1 MIERVSSDGPFVHFH
16 TRGPTLAR
24 HVLDQVHILSKPSL
38 ASPPSTSSEAQ
49 AATVPSETATSI
61 ERSEDG
67 ERKPK
72 RQVGYGTNT
81 SGTGK
86 KVIIEFSSPNIAKP
100 FHAGH
105 LRSTIIGTVLS
116 NLFEANG
123 WDVIRFN

>member
-1 MIERVSSDGPFVHFH
+1 MIERVSFDGVFVHFH
-16 TRGPTLAR
+16 TRGSTLAR
-24 HVLDQVHILSKPSL
+24 HTLDQVHNLSKPSSL
-38 ASPPSTSSEAQ
+38 PSPPSSSQ
-49 AATVPSETATSI
+49 VAAAAPETATST
-61 ERSEDG
+61 EQTVGALDSTQ
-67 ERKPK
+67 KK
-72 RQVGYGTNT
+72 VFGYGTNT
-81 SGTGK
+81 SGAGK